1 MIDQDERPM
10 AAQSRESH
18 PAAGRQIARRGLRTA
33 RGMLARAAGVARAVP
48 GAAEDR
54 VRRAYDDAVA
64 RPARAVRTLG
74 IVVVAAAVVAGLC
87 WFVAHRQSETL
98 QARIDATNTANKSV
112 VKLMSYNWR
121 SVDRQVDATKGLVT
135 GQFKDDYA
143 HLVQGSIQPTAKD
156 KQAAVQT
163 AILKSSVVSSSPGEV
178 VLLVYITQESQTL
191 ANPGG
196 DQTNT
201 ALRVSLENE
210 NGKWMISELKPE

>member
-10 AAQSRESH
+10 AARSEESD
-18 PAAGRQIARRGLRTA
+18 PAVGRGTGRRHLRTA
-33 RGMLARAAGVARAVP
+33 RGMLARAAGAARAVP
-48 GAAEDR
+48 GIAEDR
-54 VRRAYDDAVA
+54 LRRAYDDAIA
-64 RPARAVRTLG
+64 RPVRAVRMLG
-74 IVVVAAAVVAGLC
+74 VVVAVVAVLAGLC
-87 WFVAHRQSETL
+87 WFVAHRQSETQ
-98 QARIDATNTANKSV
+98 QARTDATNTANKSV

-121 SVDRQVDATKGLVT
+121 SVDRQVDATKDLVT

-143 HLVQGSIQPTAKD
+143 QLVQGSIQPTAKD

-191 ANPGG
+191 ANPDG

>member
-1 MIDQDERPM
+1 
-10 AAQSRESH
+10 
-18 PAAGRQIARRGLRTA
+18 
-33 RGMLARAAGVARAVP
+33 MLARAAGVARAVP

-191 ANPGG
+191 ANPDG